1 MGIQN
6 QRDISLH
13 PLVIGGRCVTRREQ
27 VAQDAQRSG
36 AMALGTVMA
45 YDSANTNWVPLT
57 DVTATDGTQIAC
69 GILYEALT
77 EAAIQAGNIDNVTI
91 IVLDAI
97 LNEDLITFE
106 NSLTK
111 DSVVTVPTNYKQS
124 VEQCLL
130 DKGLVLVDTEEAS
143 SYEAA

>member
-1 MGIQN
+1 MGIEN

-36 AMALGTVMA
+36 AMVLGTVMS
-45 YDSANTNWVPLT
+45 YDPTNTNWVPFT
-57 DVTATDGTQIAC
+57 DETATDGTAHPC

-77 EAAIQAGNIDNVTI
+77 EAAIQAGDIDGVTI
-91 IVLDAI
+91 IVADAI

-111 DSVVTVPTNYKQS
+111 DTIVNIPANLNKSA
-124 VEQCLL
+124 EQLL
-130 DKGLVLVDTEEAS
+130 GMVGLVLVDTEEAS